1 MICHNSVG
9 YDAQIKDLL
18 IKSAFNMDE
27 KEIDAWMKYQYD
39 PQHMFCFWQDDQ
51 ITSCLQV
58 SKKNMMFLDQQIR
71 VSVIGMAA
79 TLPDYRQRKQFSSLL
94 DAAISQATYNDLFTI
109 AYTNMPK
116 LFEVKS
122 FQNISSTKEYWIGA
136 PLCKSGNP
144 FHIVR
149 KKDNLYPL
157 YFQFM
162 QYFDGSVLLSEE
174 EFNNLIQYHE
184 KLGKFIVTVV
194 NDEKQPKGFAI
205 YSTKDGQAHVETLI
219 YFDSQAIQDLLTYLS
234 YKHDVTSILISENE
248 RFDKLFPLHFP
259 RTDKKLMV
267 RLNNYKLFDKFS
279 STNVRNAKA
288 AYELLE
294 KPTWNHFQ

>member
-18 IKSAFNMDE
+18 IKSAFNMDK
-27 KEIDAWMKYQYD
+27 KEIDAWIKYQYD
-39 PQHMFCFWQDDQ
+39 PQHMFCFWQDDK

-58 SKKNMMFLDQQIR
+58 TKRTMMFLDRQMR

-79 TLPDYRQRKQFSSLL
+79 TLPDYRQRKQFSNLL
-94 DAAISQATYNDLFTI
+94 DAAISQATYNDLLTI
-109 AYTNMPK
+109 TYTNMPK
-116 LFEVKS
+116 LFEAKS
-122 FQNISSTKEYWIGA
+122 FQHISNTKEYWIGA
-136 PLCKSGNP
+136 PLCRSGNP
-144 FHIVR
+144 YHV
-149 KKDNLYPL
+149 KQKAENLYTL

-162 QYFDGSVLLSEE
+162 QYFDGSILLSED
-174 EFNNLIQYHE
+174 EFNNLIQYH
-184 KLGKFIVTVV
+184 KSLKKSIVTMV
-194 NDEKQPKGFAI
+194 NEDKQPKG
-205 YSTKDGQAHVETLI
+205 
-219 YFDSQAIQDLLTYLS
+219 LS
-234 YKHDVTSILISENE
+234 INNEVTSILISESE

-279 STNVRNAKA
+279 NTNVRNAKT

>member
-1 MICHNSVG
+1 MICHNSIG
-9 YDAQIKDLL
+9 FDAQIKDLL

-27 KEIDAWMKYQYD
+27 KDIDIWMKYKYD
-39 PQHMFCFWQDDQ
+39 PNHMFCFWQDDK

-58 SKKNMMFLDQQIR
+58 SQKNMMFLDQQIR

-116 LFEVKS
+116 LFEAKS
-122 FQNISSTKEYWIGA
+122 FQHISNTKEYWIGA

-144 FHIVR
+144 FHIQR
-149 KKDNLYPL
+149 KKENLYPL

-162 QYFDGSVLLSEE
+162 QYFDGSILLSED

-184 KLGKFIVTVV
+184 KLGKFIVTMV

-205 YSTKDGQAHVETLI
+205 YSTKDKQAHVETLI

-234 YKHDVTSILISENE
+234 YKHDVTSILISESE

-259 RTDKKLMV
+259 
-267 RLNNYKLFDKFS
+267 
-279 STNVRNAKA
+279 
-288 AYELLE
+288 
-294 KPTWNHFQ
+294 